1 MEGTFSDDTFRFVS
15 PDACI
20 VLFGDLCVAMR
31 LSAVHQKHYHQEY
44 KYCQQFGHRLMTVSL
59 LCVSE
64 TRKAQ
69 QIHDPI
75 QKRVS
80 FYRTPSS
87 QTFCATSTN
96 QPTYFNLM
104 SHLKY
109 IIIRKVF
116 FIQFLHLPCR
126 YDTFSP
132 SNEVISVVCRDWS
145 LLSKITR
152 L

>member
-80 FYRTPSS
+80 FYRTPS

-96 QPTYFNLM
+96 QPTYFDLM
-104 SHLKY
+104 SHQKY
-109 IIIRKVF
+109 IIRKF
-116 FIQFLHLPCR
+116 FLPFLHLPCR